1 MRRIDFDKLRTRLS
15 GRARSTIYEDLKYE
29 RLPNPIKVGGK
40 LYWEE
45 TQLDNWYKRQYT
57 ETKHRKRTEAEQ

>member
-1 MRRIDFDKLRTRLS
+1 MRLIDFDELRTRLG

-29 RLPNPIKVGGK
+29 RLPDPIKVGGK

-45 TQLDNWYKRQYT
+45 TQLNNWYKRKHA
-57 ETKHRKRTEAEQ
+57 ETKQRKRTEAEQ

>member
-1 MRRIDFDKLRTRLS
+1 MKLINFNELRARLG

-29 RLPNPIKVGGK
+29 RLPDPIKVGGK

-45 TQLDNWYKRQYT
+45 TQLNNWYK
-57 ETKHRKRTEAEQ
+57 RKRTEAEQ